1 MRSLNKVTKLVL
13 VLSIMVA
20 LLAVACSGDED
31 DEASPAAS
39 PAASTGGAAAT
50 QVPAVTQPAP
60 ATAVPVVEEV
70 MGPSGTLTV
79 AARINFESRYA
90 DPHQQVH
97 GGYRTSLLN
106 TFEGLTWRRPTDGA
120 LDGLLAESWNLGA
133 DGLSFTFPL
142 RQGVTF
148 WNGEVMTA
156 DDVKASFERATAAD
170 NKQYTRDEMISG
182 VKGVTVVDANTVT
195 FNLNKPYGGLLE
207 RLFLFSHIAPKAHM
221 EKMGADFWMDPVGTG
236 PLTITDLQL
245 AESMTFEAYADYWNP
260 EYTSHVQTV
269 KMQNI
274 EDPTALLAALRSGV
288 VDIISSVKGPMI
300 KEIQDDPNT
309 SIIKVGG
316 ASIVVLKYDYP
327 VDTIIAGE
335 SMPVDSAGNPDN
347 EASIAKYGAM
357 GDIRVRQA
365 IAHAINRQEVI
376 DALYGGFGEPWATA
390 SCRTSNGYNPD
401 LKPYAYDPTKSKAL
415 LAEAGVSELT
425 YVYNTRDSGKEL
437 AEAIAGYLR
446 EVGIA
451 PEVKVWDS
459 ATYRDK
465 KLVDRANGFRGIR
478 EDPFGCIAMGESMA
492 MYTSWYT
499 VNNKAQ
505 GMLSWPVLED
515 LIEQITSTLDTEERA
530 AVGREAATY
539 IYDNLGDSG
548 LWTLDAL
555 FGIGPRVKGY
565 NPGPPNSQLVR
576 LYTVELNE

>member
-1 MRSLNKVTKLVL
+1 MPPLNKITSLVMVLTVL
-13 VLSIMVA
+13 VGLFAI
-20 LLAVACSGDED
+20 ACGSDED
-31 DEASPAAS
+31 DDA
-39 PAASTGGAAAT
+39 PAASTAPAPAT
-50 QVPAVTQPAP
+50 QVPAVTAPAP
-60 ATAVPVVEEV
+60 ATAVPVVEEM
-70 MGPSGTLTV
+70 MGPSGSLTV

-106 TFEGLTWRRPTDGA
+106 TFEGLTWRRPDNGE
-120 LDGLLAESWNLGA
+120 LDALLAESWQLGS

-148 WNGEVMTA
+148 WDGTEMKAT
-156 DDVKASFERATAAD
+156 DVKASFERAVDAE

-182 VKGVTVVDANTVT
+182 VGSVDVVDDYTVK

-207 RLFLFSHIAPKAHM
+207 RLFLFAHIAPKAHID
-221 EKMGADFWMDPVGTG
+221 KMGGDFWMEPIGTG
-236 PLTITDLQL
+236 PLRITDLQL

-260 EYTSHVQTV
+260 QYTSHVQTV
-269 KMQNI
+269 TMQNI

-309 SIIKVGG
+309 TIVKVGG
-316 ASIVVLKYDYP
+316 ASIMVLKYDYP

-335 SMPVDSAGNPDN
+335 FMPTDSAGNPDN
-347 EASIAKYGAM
+347 AANIEKYGPM
-357 GDIRVRQA
+357 GDIKVRQA
-365 IAHAINRQEVI
+365 IAYAIDRQQVI
-376 DALYGGFGEPWATA
+376 DTLYGGFGEPWATA
-390 SCRTSNGYNPD
+390 SCRTSNGYNPA
-401 LKPYAYDPTKSKAL
+401 LKPFPYDPDKAMSL
-415 LAEAGVSELT
+415 LSEAGIGDDFK
-425 YVYNTRDSGKEL
+425 YVYNTTEAGKDL

-451 PEVKVWDS
+451 PEVKVWDT

-465 KLVDRANGFRGIR
+465 KLVDRENGFRGIR

-492 MYTSWYT
+492 MYATWYS

-505 GMLSWPVLED
+505 GMLSWPPLED
-515 LIEQITSTLDTEERA
+515 LIEKITSTLDNEERA
-530 AVGREAATY
+530 SFGRQAATY
-539 IYDNLGDSG
+539 IYDNMGDSG

-555 FGIGPRVKGY
+555 FGVGPRVESY

-576 LYTVELNE
+576 LYTVVLADN